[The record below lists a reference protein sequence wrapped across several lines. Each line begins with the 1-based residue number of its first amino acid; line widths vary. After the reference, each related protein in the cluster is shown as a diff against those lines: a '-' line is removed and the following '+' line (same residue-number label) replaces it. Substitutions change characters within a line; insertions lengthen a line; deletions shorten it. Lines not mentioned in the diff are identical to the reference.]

1 VKRTVAMQL
10 ALVNWRGVFYER
22 YVLDPGVTAL
32 EGANGAGKTTVMIA
46 AYVVLLPDQRFLHFE
61 PLAEE
66 GARAEDRGVWGRL
79 GEGGDSYAAIDFRLG
94 NGERLVAGVHLAR
107 TGRDGG
113 ELHPFLVR
121 GLPADVQ
128 LQQMLL
134 ERRDGHDE
142 VPAPDRLADLAA
154 VSGARLEWSDS
165 VNAYLQNLFDAG
177 VTPMPLS
184 TDSERAKLNELL
196 RTSMLGGIS
205 RRLGEGLRAF
215 LLRPEEG
222 LGDTLTRIRG
232 SLDDCR
238 RTRMQVDESRRL
250 EQEIHDVLDAGVH
263 MFAAAVEGTRRFADE
278 RQRQA
283 ADALRKENDAKVAH
297 DEFLSRHADAQTA
310 LMGAEG
316 DEAEAKSAAAD
327 AEEWS
332 RQVGRANEIWRK
344 RTEEEARRQAHE
356 ETAADAASVHGFARA
371 ALQSCEETVRVH
383 EKDHQESAKGMADIQ
398 AGLERLHSRA
408 SRYRAV
414 RAALRRARGLLS
426 EIEFADRDA
435 GLVLDRCE
443 REASEASA
451 RLVAAR
457 ARLDTAEQAEHAFR
471 QVHGALSRIAE
482 RSLADLEAHAVALK
496 VLSDLRAEDTAVERL
511 PSVRAEKEK
520 AAVLALRQEAARKK
534 ALALTSDEEPV
545 STTADVQ
552 VARSRCSDEVMLV
565 LAELASAV
573 EKHGNLLRDIT
584 SRKAEFDVLV
594 KRADDSRRLKAAV
607 HSVATRWG
615 RAIEGSRDLTDL
627 FSWLQENLARTQQ
640 STKESEAKVA
650 ATEGALQE
658 LRNARGSFP
667 RHLAEACETV
677 DGRLL
682 VERFEEVPFD
692 QAAEVEARLGPLV
705 HAILVTDPELAA
717 RRLAEVDA
725 RPETVWLVDGQRSEL
740 TPGKLPD
747 GDRHRDAVA
756 VPQTESVRLTRL
768 PGTPV
773 VGRQARE
780 RVVHRLE
787 LELRAA
793 EAELADDRERV
804 RLLRPD
810 IEVTAGLFPKAEL
823 LDGPDPE
830 PLVTTAS
837 DALLET
843 ERSATSAA
851 KKVDVIRRHAEQL
864 NARKSALED
873 LWFDADLLDSPD
885 QAKRVIELEAD
896 VVAAVGAQRHL
907 DTVRRD
913 REALEQRLDV
923 LRAPP
928 PDEATRAELRRIVES
943 AQEGRQRWIA
953 PQPDLESA
961 RDDIEALQFADAE
974 ETIRKDEQLLASLN
988 TQVEAAERR
997 LDETRGLRDAAKEEE
1012 SKRDLERRSAD
1023 SALDA
1028 CRNRIHDLE
1037 EELMQTAVKDA
1048 SDTAAEYAR
1057 TAAGQAAAIQ
1067 EKASMTTRR
1076 AAELVA
1082 GLAPQVAAA
1091 LERLTMAVSD
1101 REEKD
1106 AQAGP
1111 AVVRW
1116 NALRDR
1122 CQSLGLLDAALA
1134 DASLEEVEGKASI
1147 DVFQLRRRWWD
1158 LMLDRLDHAADGKGL
1173 AESLRLIG
1181 AADEAGGEQ
1190 FLRAWL
1196 DARSW
1201 LAQRVPKHVS
1211 EVNDPVEALRRLR
1224 RHLDALMDK
1233 LGRYEARLRGDSR
1246 DVVRSIEGRLR
1257 KVNNLLVKLNRDLG
1271 GVGFGSIEAI
1281 RVQSERETKMSGILT
1296 ALSAPENQQQLFAAE
1311 MTIEEALDELFRRH
1325 GGRRDGGRRIL
1336 DYREYVRLRVE
1347 VRRRGSE
1354 TWEEARGNQL
1364 STGEAIG
1371 VGAAIMMV
1379 VLTAWERDA
1388 SLLRARRE
1396 VGTLRFLFLDEA
1408 TRLSLDNLEVLFGL
1422 CAALELQLLIAAPEV
1437 ATSSGNTTYLLQRSV
1452 DSAGR
1457 EAVVVSGRRAIR
1469 GGA

>member
-1 VKRTVAMQL
+1 MKRTVAVQL

-32 EGANGAGKTTVMIA
+32 EGSNGAGKTTVMIA

-61 PLAEE
+61 PLTED
-66 GARAEDRGVWGRL
+66 GARAEDRGIWGRL
-79 GEGGDSYAAIDFRLG
+79 GQGGDSYAAIDFRLG
-94 NGERLVAGVHLAR
+94 NGDRLVAGVHLAR

-121 GLPADVQ
+121 GLPPDVQ

-134 ERRDGHDE
+134 EHRDGHDE
-142 VPAPDRLADLAA
+142 VPAPDRLADLTA

-165 VNAYLQNLFDAG
+165 VNSYLQSLFDAG

-184 TDSERAKLNELL
+184 TDSERAKLNELF

-205 RRLGEGLRAF
+205 RRLGEGLRGF
-215 LLRPEEG
+215 LLRPDEG

-250 EQEIHDVLDAGVH
+250 EQEIHEVLDAGVH
-263 MFAAAVEGTRRFADE
+263 MFAAAVEGARRFADE

-283 ADALRKENDAKVAH
+283 ADALHKENDARVTH
-297 DEFLSRHADAQTA
+297 DELVSRHADAQTTLTA
-310 LMGAEG
+310 AEG
-316 DEAEAKSAAAD
+316 DEAEAKSAAAHAD
-327 AEEWS
+327 EWS
-332 RQVGRANEIWRK
+332 RQVERANQIWRK
-344 RTEEEARRQAHE
+344 RTEEEARRQANE
-356 ETAADAASVHGFARA
+356 EIATETTSVHGSAKA
-371 ALQSCEETVRVH
+371 ALQSCEETVRVR

-414 RAALRRARGLLS
+414 RAALRRARGLLPQ
-426 EIEFADRDA
+426 IEFPDQDA
-435 GLVLDRCE
+435 GAVLDRCE

-451 RLVAAR
+451 HLLAASG
-457 ARLDTAEQAEHAFR
+457 RLDTAEQAERAFR
-471 QVHGALSRIAE
+471 EVDAALLRIAQ
-482 RSLADLEAHAVALK
+482 RPLADSDAHAVALE
-496 VLSDLRAEDTAVERL
+496 VLWRLRGEDTAVERL
-511 PSVRAEKEK
+511 PSLRAEKKE
-520 AAVLALRQEAARKK
+520 AAALAIRQEAARRK
-534 ALALTSDEEPV
+534 ALAVTTAEQPV
-545 STTADVQ
+545 ASAADVQ
-552 VARSRCSDEVMLV
+552 RVRSRCADEVML
-565 LAELASAV
+565 LQSELTSAV
-573 EKHGNLLRDIT
+573 EKHGDLLRDIK
-584 SRKAEFDVLV
+584 SKKVEVDALA
-594 KRADDSRRLKAAV
+594 KRADDYRRLKAAV
-607 HSVATRWG
+607 QSVSTRWD
-615 RAIEGSRDLTDL
+615 RAIEGSRQLTAL
-627 FSWLQENLARTQQ
+627 LVWLQDDLARTQQ
-640 STKESEAKVA
+640 SVKESEANIA
-650 ATEGALQE
+650 AIDAHLQE

-667 RHLAEACETV
+667 QHLAEACETV

-682 VERFEEVPFD
+682 VERFEDVPFD

-717 RRLAEVDA
+717 RTLADVDA
-725 RPETVWLVDGQRSEL
+725 RPDTVWLVDGQRSEL

-747 GDRHRDAVA
+747 GDRLRDAFS
-756 VPQTESVRLTRL
+756 VPQTESVRLTRV

-787 LELRAA
+787 AELRAA
-793 EAELADDRERV
+793 EGKLADDRERV
-804 RLLRPD
+804 RLLQPD
-810 IEVTAGLFPKAEL
+810 IDVTAGLLPRAEL

-830 PLVTTAS
+830 PLLMTAS
-837 DALLET
+837 DALVET
-843 ERSATSAA
+843 ERSATLAA
-851 KKVDVIRRHAEQL
+851 KKIDVMRRRVAQR
-864 NARKSALED
+864 NALKSALED
-873 LWFDADLLDSPD
+873 LWPDAPLLDSSD
-885 QAKRVIELEAD
+885 QRTREAELEVD
-896 VVAAVGAQRHL
+896 VVAAVNAQRHL
-907 DTVRRD
+907 ETVRQD
-913 REALEQRLDV
+913 RETLERGLDV
-923 LRAPP
+923 LRSPP
-928 PDEATRAELRRIVES
+928 VDEATRGELRRIVVS
-943 AQEGRQRWIA
+943 AQEVRQRWIA

-961 RDDIEALQFADAE
+961 SADIEALQFSDAE
-974 ETIRKDEQLLASLN
+974 ETIRQDEQLLAHLN
-988 TQVEAAERR
+988 AQVEAAERR
-997 LDETRGLRDAAKEEE
+997 LDEARELRDAAKEEE
-1012 SKRDLERRSAD
+1012 TKRDVARRSAE
-1023 SALDA
+1023 SAFDA
-1028 CRNRIHDLE
+1028 CLKRIQELEDDLTE
-1037 EELMQTAVKDA
+1037 TGVKDA
-1048 SDTAAEYAR
+1048 SDKAAEYAR
-1057 TAAGQAAAIQ
+1057 TAATQAAAIR
-1067 EKASMTTRR
+1067 ERAGRATRR

-1082 GLAPQVAAA
+1082 GLEPQVTTA
-1091 LERLTMAVSD
+1091 LEKLTSAVSD
-1101 REEKD
+1101 REERD

-1111 AVVRW
+1111 AVDRW
-1116 NALRDR
+1116 STLRDR

-1147 DVFQLRRRWWD
+1147 DVFQLRQRWWA
-1158 LMLDRLDHAADGKGL
+1158 LMLDRLDHAGDGKGL
-1173 AESLRLIG
+1173 AETLRLIET
-1181 AADEAGGEQ
+1181 ADEAGSDQ

-1196 DARSW
+1196 DTRTW

-1211 EVNDPVEALRRLR
+1211 EVSDPVEALRRLR
-1224 RHLDALMDK
+1224 RHLDALVDK

-1257 KVNNLLVKLNRDLG
+1257 KVNNLLVKLDRDLR

-1281 RVQSERETKMSGILT
+1281 RVQSERETKMSGILA
-1296 ALSAPENQQQLFAAE
+1296 ALSAPEDQQQLFAAE

-1347 VRRRGSE
+1347 IRRRGSE

-1452 DSAGR
+1452 DTAGR
-1457 EAVVVSGRRAIR
+1457 EVVLVSGRRAIR
-1469 GGA
+1469 SDV